1 MRRTRSAIVPSI
13 FRAIPGLDVIRLC
26 MSRPST
32 ATSAVGSSAS
42 AVAERVSPRNR
53 ASSPNMAPVRS
64 SASAT
69 VRPSGC
75 SRRMLTEPLRT
86 T

>member
-1 MRRTRSAIVPSI
+1 
-13 FRAIPGLDVIRLC
+13 
-26 MSRPST
+26 MSPERT
-32 ATSAVGSSAS
+32 ATSEVSSSAS
-42 AVAERVSPRNR
+42 AVAERVSQPNM

-64 SASAT
+64 SASAS
-69 VRPSGC
+69 VRPSMC